1 MPILS
6 LVWLLIGGLCLYYGA
21 EWLVRGSAGLALAFG
36 VSSVVVGLTVVS
48 FGTSAPEL
56 VVSTLAA
63 ATDKPAIALGNVV
76 GSNIANIGL
85 ILGLTALIAP
95 PIAEG
100 SLSTR
105 ELPILLIATGA
116 VPVVLIDGS
125 IGRVDAAIFLLGA
138 VVFTYATLRWTERE
152 PKSLAE
158 PISQDTPP
166 ETLGKWGLT
175 GLVVAG
181 LVVLFI
187 GGKAFVEGAVGIAGW
202 LGVSDRVVGLT
213 VVALGTSLPELAAS
227 LVAAIRGHS
236 ELAVGNVV
244 GSNILNILLIFG
256 IAGLIHPIPGLL
268 SETALDMS
276 VMGVLTLAC
285 ALAIRHERRISRVE
299 GAVLMAGYLVFIGLL
314 SQQSLG

>member
-1 MPILS
+1 MPVLS
-6 LVWLLIGGLCLYYGA
+6 FLLLLVGGLCLYYGA

-63 ATDKPAIALGNVV
+63 IENKPAIALGNVV

-100 SLSTR
+100 SLRTR
-105 ELPILLIATGA
+105 ELPILLISTAA
-116 VPVVLIDGS
+116 LPLVLIDGS
-125 IGRVDAAIFLLGA
+125 IGRLDAAVFLFGA
-138 VVFTYATLRWTERE
+138 IAFTYATLRWTDRE

-158 PISQDTPP
+158 PDSTDMKP
-166 ETLGKWGLT
+166 EPLGTWALT
-175 GLVVAG
+175 GLVLLG

-187 GGKAFVEGAVGIAGW
+187 GGKAFVEGAVGVATW
-202 LGVSDRVVGLT
+202 LGVSDRFVGLT

-227 LVAAIRGHS
+227 LVAAMRGHS
-236 ELAVGNVV
+236 ELAVGNVI

-256 IAGLIHPIPGLL
+256 IAGLVRPIPGSL
-268 SETALDMS
+268 SESALDLS
-276 VMGVLTLAC
+276 LMGLLTIAC
-285 ALAIRHERRISRVE
+285 ALAVRRERRITRVE
-299 GAVLMAGYLVFIGLL
+299 GIVLLAGYLAFIGLL

>member
-1 MPILS
+1 VL
-6 LVWLLIGGLCLYYGA
+6 LYYGA
-21 EWLVRGSAGLALAFG
+21 GWLVQGASTLARSLGLTPM
-36 VSSVVVGLTVVS
+36 VIGLTVVA

-63 ATDKPAIALGNVV
+63 MTNKPAIALGNVV

-100 SLSTR
+100 SLVAR
-105 ELPILLIATGA
+105 ELPVLLIATAA
-116 VPVVLIDGS
+116 VPLVLIDGT
-125 IGRVDAAIFLLGA
+125 IGRIDAAIFVMGGIA
-138 VVFTYATLRWTERE
+138 FTYATLRWTDRE

-158 PISQDTPP
+158 PDSANHKP
-166 ETLGKWGLT
+166 ETLGKWALT

-187 GGKAFVEGAVGIAGW
+187 GGKAFVEGAVGVATW
-202 LGVSDRVVGLT
+202 LGVSDRFVGLT

-227 LVAAIRGHS
+227 LVAAMRGHS
-236 ELAVGNVV
+236 ELAVGNVI
-244 GSNILNILLIFG
+244 GSNILNILLILG
-256 IAGLIHPIPGLL
+256 IAGLVHPIPGTL
-268 SETALDMS
+268 SESALD
-276 VMGVLTLAC
+276 LTLMGLLTLGC
-285 ALAIRHERRISRVE
+285 AVAVRCERRITRLE
-299 GAVLMAGYLVFIGLL
+299 GTVLLAGYFAFIGLL

>member
-1 MPILS
+1 MPLLSIL
-6 LVWLLIGGLCLYYGA
+6 LLLIGGVCLYYGA

-63 ATDKPAIALGNVV
+63 IGDKPAIALGNVV

-100 SLSTR
+100 SLRTR

-116 VPVVLIDGS
+116 VPLVLIDGA
-125 IGRVDAAIFLLGA
+125 IGRLDATIFLLGA
-138 VVFTYATLRWTERE
+138 IAFTYATLRWTERE

-158 PISQDTPP
+158 PDSQATKP
-166 ETLGKWGLT
+166 ETLGKWALG
-175 GLVVAG
+175 GLVVVG
-181 LVVLFI
+181 LVVLFV
-187 GGKAFVEGAVGIAGW
+187 GGKAFVEGAVGVATW
-202 LGVSDRVVGLT
+202 VGVSDRVVGLT

-227 LVAAIRGHS
+227 LVAAVRGHS

-256 IAGLIHPIPGLL
+256 VAGLVRPIPGTL
-268 SETALDMS
+268 SESALDMAL
-276 VMGVLTLAC
+276 MGLLTVGC
-285 ALAIRHERRISRVE
+285 AVAIRRERRVTRLE
-299 GAVLMAGYLVFIGLL
+299 GAVLLAGYFAFIGMLA
-314 SQQSLG
+314 QQSLC

>member
-1 MPILS
+1 MPLFS
-6 LVWLLIGGLCLYYGA
+6 LLLLLIGVACLYYGA

-100 SLSTR
+100 SLRVR
-105 ELPILLIATGA
+105 ELPVLLIATAA
-116 VPVVLIDGS
+116 VPLALIDGK
-125 IGRVDAAIFLLGA
+125 IGRFDAAVFLVA
-138 VVFTYATLRWTERE
+138 AMVFTYATLRWTERE
-152 PKSLAE
+152 PKSIAE
-158 PISQDTPP
+158 PDSAQPKP
-166 ETLGKWGLT
+166 ETLGTWALAA
-175 GLVVAG
+175 LVLAG
-181 LVVLFI
+181 LMVLFI
-187 GGKAFVEGAVGIAGW
+187 GGEAFVKGAVGVATW
-202 LGVSDRVVGLT
+202 LGVSDRVVALT

-227 LVAAIRGHS
+227 LVAAMRGHS

-244 GSNILNILLIFG
+244 GSNILNILLILG
-256 IAGLIHPIPGLL
+256 VAGLVHPIPGAL
-268 SETALDMS
+268 SESALDLAL
-276 VMGVLTLAC
+276 MGLLTVAC
-285 ALAIRHERRISRVE
+285 AVAIRRERRITRVE
-299 GAVLMAGYLVFIGLL
+299 GTVLLAGYFGFIALLVR
-314 SQQSLG
+314 QSLG